1 MSLVSPTY
9 SQQRLPAL
17 DGMRGLAILLVLLG
31 HFLGALIAVP
41 ADSIWIYVP
50 LSLRL
55 TWSGVDLFFVLS
67 GFLIGGILLDQRA
80 ATNYYQVFYL
90 RRLCRIF
97 PLYYLTLLLFFGL
110 IALGAT
116 RLSPWLFD
124 KPLPALA
131 YLTFTQNYWSVW
143 FVAKFGY
150 PAFWPGVTWSLAVE
164 EQFYVIIAVVIRKL
178 KRGLLP
184 LLIVFIVL
192 APVLRTICYFAFS
205 QGALMSY
212 LWLPMRADAPLLGVL
227 VAYAWRQPAMHAWV
241 LAHQKR
247 FVIASLMLGGAL
259 IGLNVWR
266 QELALSGSS
275 VMATIGYTWVAVF
288 YACLLCLVLAQ
299 PEGRLALGFCF
310 RPLRWLGEISY
321 GVYLIHI
328 PVLGLCHALALGQT
342 PTITN
347 RRELAVAMGA
357 FLLTL
362 ILAAVSWRGFERP
375 ILRWGRSHA
384 YRQTKLIDP
393 AKV

>member
-1 MSLVSPTY
+1 MFSASPSL
-9 SQQRLPAL
+9 SQVRWAAL
-17 DGMRGLAILLVLLG
+17 DGVRGLAILLVLFG
-31 HFLGALIAVP
+31 HFLGALVAVP

-67 GFLIGGILLDQRA
+67 GFLIGGILLDQRT

-90 RRLCRIF
+90 RRVCRIF
-97 PLYYLTLLLFFGL
+97 PLYYLTLFLFFTL

-150 PAFWPGVTWSLAVE
+150 PAFWPGVTWSLALE
-164 EQFYVIIAVVIRKL
+164 EQFYVIIAFVIRKL
-178 KRGLLP
+178 RRGLLP
-184 LLIVFIVL
+184 LLIAFIVL
-192 APVLRTICYFAFS
+192 APMLRTICYFAFP
-205 QGALMSY
+205 QGALMGY

-227 VAYAWRQPAMHAWV
+227 IAYGWRQPAMHAWI
-241 LAHQKR
+241 LAHQHV
-247 FVIASLMLGGAL
+247 FLIAMLTLGGAL

-275 VMATIGYTWVAVF
+275 VMTTIGYTWVAVF

-299 PEGRLALGFCF
+299 PAGRLARSFCV

-328 PVLGLCHALALGQT
+328 PVLGLCHALAFGQT

-347 RRELAVAMGA
+347 RRELAVAMMA
-357 FLLTL
+357 LVISLV
-362 ILAAVSWRGFERP
+362 LAETSWRWFERP
-375 ILRWGRSHA
+375 ILHWGRLHK
-384 YRQTKLIDP
+384 YNQ
-393 AKV
+393 